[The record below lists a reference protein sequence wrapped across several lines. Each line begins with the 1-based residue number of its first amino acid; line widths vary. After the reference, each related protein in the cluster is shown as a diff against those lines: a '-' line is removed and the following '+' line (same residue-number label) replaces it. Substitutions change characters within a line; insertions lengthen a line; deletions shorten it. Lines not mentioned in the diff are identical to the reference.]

1 MDEQPEQQSSISNE
15 LRAQLM
21 QVWMLGFVEAVAG
34 GEVTDDDVIPT
45 QFGDLLKEMA
55 TWAIDEAVPKIAP
68 LIQEHPTA
76 CYQAM
81 YEVGFKTAKA
91 LTIPSEPI
99 SLN

>member
-1 MDEQPEQQSSISNE
+1 MTDQPAISDE
-15 LRAQLM
+15 LRTQLQ
-21 QVWMLGFVEAVAG
+21 QVWALGFLDAMAG

-81 YEVGFKTAKA
+81 YEVGRKTAED